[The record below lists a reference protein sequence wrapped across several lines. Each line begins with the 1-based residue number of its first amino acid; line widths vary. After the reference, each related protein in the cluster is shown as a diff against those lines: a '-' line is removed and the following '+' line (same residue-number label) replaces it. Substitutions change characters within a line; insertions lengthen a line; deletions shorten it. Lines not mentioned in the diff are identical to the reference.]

1 MKSRLTDYNLI
12 KKLLIGFMFMFLCV
26 VGINLY
32 NPTSV
37 EASALPKN
45 KTFHIFS
52 RFQVAIESS
61 YCIDSE
67 GSDYYS
73 NWDSLGK
80 GTISWYGKRVDGGYD
95 YTVVMENCDVN
106 NYTPYITVSA
116 ITDTDESKGWY
127 VGDVYSNNQPSDPQ
141 YVDNGCDR
149 KAHKVDNVGDA
160 GLTVNYHEQ
169 AGYIFIYIGY
179 EFADDHIVVDWWP
192 YIYQV
197 KYNPNNGQSYS
208 SPEGKANWYYG
219 GYGYKEN
226 TYGKK
231 YYPTS
236 DFRDTYIP
244 YADSKIR
251 ITGTYDN
258 VYGSGAGYLPTISG
272 YDFKGWALY
281 LNGKLNTKVKDLWQN
296 GDTFDPTA
304 MKYYDY
310 DYKWNGRG
318 NCPFTIEF
326 KAVWQEQPYN
336 ITYYTNE
343 FTKDDDKWHIGNAP
357 DNWNPS
363 REASY
368 VATNPL
374 YTYRNGITG
383 DNTKFYPSKTA
394 NLITNPY
401 QLYGWHFTG
410 WNTQK
415 DGSGIKYNA
424 GQKGLKAGTSKGLLP
439 ITTDTYGNKVVK
451 LYAMWSPNIY
461 RAILNDN
468 GGSGG
473 TGTIYEKYD
482 VCFTSDSN
490 GNNYLASVKIPVRE
504 HMDFDGYYTSKDG
517 GTKVINSNGT
527 FVMKPNAFTGYDSV
541 YYAHWK
547 PSVYQITLHKNGG
560 GDNETIYEK
569 YTVNIYNEKSCKN
582 VKSKVGVPSRTN
594 YTFVGYYTED
604 NFYKKAKSIGELSG
618 AQVIDKNGN
627 YIGSTKTLVNK
638 DTHLYAAWIPN
649 VYTITLDNQIPSLAE
664 EIQKGSTKVY
674 ERYSICYYMNTNV
687 MFGSEESHQVTDKR
701 NDRGWAYFTAPAT
714 GTYTFYGSVGSY
726 SQPYTL
732 QEGETIM
739 LYTRIDNP

>member
-12 KKLLIGFMFMFLCV
+12 KKLLIGFMFMFLCI

-32 NPTSV
+32 NPTDV
-37 EASALPKN
+37 EAAVLKN
-45 KTFHIFS
+45 KTFYVDSKYPIKVEPYHHEDGSGGSLDTCTPGWPSDLGDISVDVS
-52 RFQVAIESS
+52 RLP
-61 YCIDSE
+61 
-67 GSDYYS
+67 
-73 NWDSLGK
+73 N
-80 GTISWYGKRVDGGYD
+80 GTYR
-95 YTVVMENCDVN
+95 YTIIMTNVN
-106 NYTPYITVSA
+106 VSHHTPYLAVSGKTA
-116 ITDTDESKGWY
+116 SGWKVHKPRNDSQSY
-127 VGDVYSNNQPSDPQ
+127 YPQ
-141 YVDNGCDR
+141 YKDNGCNR
-149 KAHKVDNVGDA
+149 KANKVDDIGDA
-160 GLTVNYHEQ
+160 GNTVNYGEID
-169 AGYIFIYIGY
+169 GTLFIYTGY
-179 EFADDHIVVDWWP
+179 EFTDNHIIIDWTP
-192 YIYQV
+192 FTYTYT
-197 KYNPNNGQSYS
+197 YNINKDG
-208 SPEGKANWYYG
+208 AHDYYG
-219 GYGYKEN
+219 GYGFVTPSDIYT
-226 TYGKK
+226 TYGVKN
-231 YYPTS
+231 YQ
-236 DFRDTYIP
+236 IP
-244 YADSKIR
+244 YSDATIG
-251 ITGTYDN
+251 ITGTYDYMN
-258 VYGSGAGYLPTISG
+258 GGDSYIPTKSG
-272 YDFKGWALY
+272 YDFAGWVCFV
-281 LNGKLNTKVKDLWQN
+281 NGKINKTAKHPEGIWQN
-296 GDTFDPTA
+296 GDTFNPRTDIATKITGTNDWDGTSNY
-304 MKYYDY
+304 KYSIRFIA
-310 DYKWNGRG
+310 K
-318 NCPFTIEF
+318 
-326 KAVWQEQPYN
+326 WQEQPYH
-336 ITYYTNE
+336 IIYYTNE
-343 FTKDDDKWHIGNAP
+343 FTKDDGKWHIGNAP

-363 REASY
+363 KEVS
-368 VATNPL
+368 VATSSS
-374 YTYRNGITG
+374 YKYGSGKIMDKTG
-383 DNTKFYPSKTA
+383 YYPSGTA

-401 QLYGWHFTG
+401 QLFGWHFTG
-410 WNTQK
+410 WNTQSN
-415 DGSGIKYNA
+415 GGGIKYNA

-490 GNNYLASVKIPVRE
+490 GNHKLDSVDIPVRE

-527 FVMKPNAFTGYDSV
+527 FVMKPNTFTGYDSV

-594 YTFVGYYTED
+594 YTFAGYYTED

-687 MFGSEESHQVTDKR
+687 MYGSEESHQVTGWS
-701 NDRGWAYFTAPAT
+701 NNRGWAYFTAPAT
-714 GTYTFYGSVGSY
+714 GTYTFYGSDGSY
-726 SQPYTL
+726 LKPYTL

-739 LYTRIDNP
+739 LYTRINNP

>member
-1 MKSRLTDYNLI
+1 MAKRLADYNLI
-12 KKLLIGFMFMFLCV
+12 KKLLIGFMFSLLCV
-26 VGINLY
+26 VGVSFF
-32 NPTSV
+32 NPTTAKA
-37 EASALPKN
+37 ELLKN
-45 KTFHIFS
+45 KTFI
-52 RFQVAIESS
+52 VESKYPIKIS
-61 YCIDSE
+61 DGYNTDKDYDSWT
-67 GSDYYS
+67 D
-73 NWDSLGK
+73 NWETLGK
-80 GTISWYGKRVDGGYD
+80 GTISWSGKRVDGGYI
-95 YTVVMENCDVN
+95 YTIVMDDCDVAG
-106 NYTPYITVSA
+106 YTPYLNVTAAV
-116 ITDTDESKGWY
+116 DTDESKGWY
-127 VGDVYSNNQPSDPQ
+127 AGA
-141 YVDNGCDR
+141 VDNASAPGDYQYGDKGSR
-149 KAHKVDNVGDA
+149 DGAHKVDNLGDA
-160 GLTVNYHEQ
+160 GKTVNYHEQ
-169 AGYIFIYIGY
+169 AGHIFIYIGY
-179 EFADDHIVVDWWP
+179 EFVDSHIVVNWLP
-192 YIYQV
+192 YTYQV

-219 GYGYKEN
+219 GYGYKAN
-226 TYGKK
+226 TYGKT
-231 YYPTS
+231 YYPKS
-236 DFRDTYIP
+236 DFCDTYIP
-244 YADSKIR
+244 YADSKIQ

-258 VYGSGAGYLPTISG
+258 IYGTGAGYLPTMSG
-272 YDFKGWALY
+272 YDFKGWQLY
-281 LNGKLNTKVKDLWQN
+281 IDGKYYPYDKKDGIWQN
-296 GDTFDPTA
+296 GDWFDPRKLSHVSA
-304 MKYYDY
+304 
-310 DYKWNGRG
+310 WNGRS
-318 NCPFTIEF
+318 NCTFTIEF
-326 KAVWQEQPYN
+326 KAVWEEKPYH
-336 ITYYTNE
+336 IIYYTNE
-343 FTKDDDKWHIGNAP
+343 SAYEDKWYIGNAP
-357 DNWNPS
+357 TNWNPS
-363 REASY
+363 NAVSY
-368 VATNPL
+368 VATSSSL
-374 YTYRNGITG
+374 YYDSGKTMDKTG
-383 DNTKFYPSKTA
+383 YYPSGTA

-401 QLYGWHFTG
+401 QLFGWHFTG
-410 WNTQK
+410 WNTQSN
-415 DGSGIKYNA
+415 GGGIKYNA

-490 GNNYLASVKIPVRE
+490 GNHKLDSVNIPVRE

-527 FVMKPNAFTGYDSV
+527 FVMKPNTFTGYDSV

-687 MFGSEESHQVTDKR
+687 MFGSEESHQVTGWS
-701 NDRGWAYFTAPAT
+701 NNRGWAYFTAPAT
-714 GTYTFYGSVGSY
+714 GTYTFYGSDGSN

-739 LYTRIDNP
+739 LYTRIEDPK

>member
-1 MKSRLTDYNLI
+1 MDKRLSNYNLI
-12 KKLLIGFMFMFLCV
+12 KKLLIGFMFMFLCI
-26 VGINLY
+26 VGVSFF
-32 NPTSV
+32 NPTTTKA
-37 EASALPKN
+37 ELLKN
-45 KTFHIFS
+45 KTFI
-52 RFQVAIESS
+52 VESKYPIKIS
-61 YCIDSE
+61 DGYNTDKDYDSWT
-67 GSDYYS
+67 D
-73 NWDSLGK
+73 NWNSLGR
-80 GTISWYGKRVDGGYD
+80 GTISWSGKRVDGGYI
-95 YTVVMENCDVN
+95 YTIVMDDCDVAG
-106 NYTPYITVSA
+106 YTPYLNVTA
-116 ITDTDESKGWY
+116 AETDESIGWY
-127 VGDVYSNNQPSDPQ
+127 AGA
-141 YVDNGCDR
+141 VDNASAPGDYQYGDKGSR
-149 KAHKVDNVGDA
+149 DGAHKVDNLGDA
-160 GLTVNYHEQ
+160 GKTVNYHMQ
-169 AGYIFIYIGY
+169 DGHIFIYIGY
-179 EFADDHIVVDWWP
+179 EFVDSHIVVNWLP
-192 YIYQV
+192 YTYQV

-236 DFRDTYIP
+236 DFCDTFIP

-258 VYGSGAGYLPTISG
+258 VYGSGAGYLPTMSG
-272 YDFKGWALY
+272 YDFKGWHLY
-281 LNGKLNTKVKDLWQN
+281 IDGTLYTKDKKDGIWQN
-296 GDTFDPTA
+296 GDIFDVKA
-304 MKYYDY
+304 ISKK
-310 DYKWNGRG
+310 DYKWDGRSDYRH
-318 NCPFTIEF
+318 TIEF
-326 KAVWQEQPYN
+326 KAVWEEKPYH
-336 ITYYTNE
+336 IIYYTNE
-343 FTKDDDKWHIGNAP
+343 SAYEDKWYIGNAP
-357 DNWNPS
+357 TNWNPS
-363 REASY
+363 NAVSY
-368 VATNPL
+368 VATSSSL
-374 YTYRNGITG
+374 YYDSGKTMDKTEYTVSG
-383 DNTKFYPSKTA
+383 TA

-401 QLYGWHFTG
+401 QLFGWHFTG
-410 WNTQK
+410 WNTRE
-415 DGSGIKYNA
+415 DGGGIKYNA

-490 GNNYLASVKIPVRE
+490 GNHKLDSVDIPVRE

-527 FVMKPNAFTGYDSV
+527 FVMKPNTFTGYDSV

-687 MFGSEESHQVTDKR
+687 MFGSEESHQVTDKS

-714 GTYTFYGSVGSY
+714 GTYTFYGNDGSKTK
-726 SQPYTL
+726 PYTL

-739 LYTRIDNP
+739 LYTRIEDPK

>member
-141 YVDNGCDR
+141 YGDNGCDR

-192 YIYQV
+192 YTYQV

-236 DFRDTYIP
+236 DFCDTYIP

-304 MKYYDY
+304 MQYYDTRY
-310 DYKWNGRG
+310 IWDGRRD
-318 NCPFTIEF
+318 CPFTIEF

-343 FTKDDDKWHIGNAP
+343 YVEEGKWRIGNAP
-357 DNWNPS
+357 KDWNPS
-363 REASY
+363 AVVSY

-374 YTYRNGITG
+374 YKYDSGITG
-383 DNTKFYPSKTA
+383 DNTKYLPSGTA

-439 ITTDTYGNKVVK
+439 ITTNTSGQKVVK

-490 GNNYLASVKIPVRE
+490 GNHKLDSVNIPVRE

-527 FVMKPNAFTGYDSV
+527 FVMKPNTFTGYDSV

-638 DTHLYAAWIPN
+638 DTDLYAAWIPN

-674 ERYSICYYMNTNV
+674 ERYSI
-687 MFGSEESHQVTDKR
+687 KR
-701 NDRGWAYFTAPAT
+701 Y
-714 GTYTFYGSVGSY
+714 SVKY
-726 SQPYTL
+726 
-732 QEGETIM
+732 
-739 LYTRIDNP
+739 D

>member
-12 KKLLIGFMFMFLCV
+12 KKLLIGFMFTFLCI
-26 VGINLY
+26 VGGSFL
-32 NPTSV
+32 NPTTTKA
-37 EASALPKN
+37 ELLKN
-45 KTFHIFS
+45 KTFI
-52 RFQVAIESS
+52 VESK
-61 YCIDSE
+61 YPIKI
-67 GSDYYS
+67 SDGYNTDEEYS
-73 NWDSLGK
+73 SWTDNWETLGK
-80 GTISWYGKRVDGGYD
+80 GTISWSGKRVDDGYI
-95 YTVVMENCDVN
+95 YTIVMENCDVN
-106 NYTPYITVSA
+106 RETPYLNVTAAVG
-116 ITDTDESKGWY
+116 TDESKGWY
-127 VGDVYSNNQPSDPQ
+127 AGA
-141 YVDNGCDR
+141 VDNASAPGDYQYGDKGSR
-149 KAHKVDNVGDA
+149 DGAHKVDNLGDA
-160 GLTVNYHEQ
+160 GKTVNYHMQ
-169 AGYIFIYIGY
+169 DGHIFIYIGY
-179 EFADDHIVVDWWP
+179 EFVDSHIVVNWLP
-192 YIYQV
+192 YTYQV

-236 DFRDTYIP
+236 DFCDTYIP

-281 LNGKLNTKVKDLWQN
+281 IDGKLNTKVKDLWQN
-296 GDTFDPTA
+296 GDTFDINA
-304 MKYYDY
+304 MKYYDAHY
-310 DYKWNGRG
+310 AWNGRG
-318 NCPFTIEF
+318 NYPFSIEF

-343 FTKDDDKWHIGNAP
+343 YVEEGKWRIGNAP
-357 DNWNPS
+357 KDWNPS
-363 REASY
+363 AVVSY

-374 YTYRNGITG
+374 YKYDSGITG
-383 DNTKFYPSKTA
+383 DNTKYLPSGTA

-424 GQKGLKAGTSKGLLP
+424 GQKYVKAGTSKGLLP
-439 ITTDTYGNKVVK
+439 ITTNTSGQKVVK

-461 RAILNDN
+461 RARLDDN

-490 GNNYLASVKIPVRE
+490 GDNYLGSVKIPVRE

-674 ERYSICYYMNTNV
+674 ERYSI
-687 MFGSEESHQVTDKR
+687 KR
-701 NDRGWAYFTAPAT
+701 Y
-714 GTYTFYGSVGSY
+714 SVKY
-726 SQPYTL
+726 
-732 QEGETIM
+732 
-739 LYTRIDNP
+739 D

>member
-12 KKLLIGFMFMFLCV
+12 KKLLIGFMFMFLCI

-45 KTFHIFS
+45 KTFHVFS

-141 YVDNGCDR
+141 YGDNGCDR

-192 YIYQV
+192 YTYQV

-231 YYPTS
+231 YYPKS
-236 DFRDTYIP
+236 DFRDTFIP

-304 MKYYDY
+304 MQYYDTRY
-310 DYKWNGRG
+310 IWDGRRD
-318 NCPFTIEF
+318 CPFTIEF

-343 FTKDDDKWHIGNAP
+343 YVEEGKWRIGNAP
-357 DNWNPS
+357 KDWNPS
-363 REASY
+363 AVVSY

-374 YTYRNGITG
+374 YKYDSGITG
-383 DNTKFYPSKTA
+383 DNTKYLPSGTA

-401 QLYGWHFTG
+401 QLFGWHFIG
-410 WNTQK
+410 WNTQSN
-415 DGSGIKYNA
+415 GGGIKYNA
-424 GQKGLKAGTSKGLLP
+424 GQKNVKAGTSKLP

-461 RAILNDN
+461 RARLDDN

-490 GNNYLASVKIPVRE
+490 GNNYLGSVKIPVRE

-674 ERYSICYYMNTNV
+674 ERYSI
-687 MFGSEESHQVTDKR
+687 KR
-701 NDRGWAYFTAPAT
+701 Y
-714 GTYTFYGSVGSY
+714 SVKY
-726 SQPYTL
+726 
-732 QEGETIM
+732 
-739 LYTRIDNP
+739 D

>member
-12 KKLLIGFMFMFLCV
+12 KKILIGFMFMFLCI
-26 VGINLY
+26 VGGSFFNSTTAKAEL
-32 NPTSV
+32 
-37 EASALPKN
+37 LKN
-45 KTFHIFS
+45 KTFI
-52 RFQVAIESS
+52 VESKYPIKIS
-61 YCIDSE
+61 DGYNTDKDYDSWT
-67 GSDYYS
+67 D
-73 NWDSLGK
+73 NWETLGK
-80 GTISWYGKRVDGGYD
+80 GTISWSGKRVDGGYI
-95 YTVVMENCDVN
+95 YTVTMKNCDVN
-106 NYTPYITVSA
+106 RETPYLNVTA
-116 ITDTDESKGWY
+116 AETDESIGWY
-127 VGDVYSNNQPSDPQ
+127 AGA
-141 YVDNGCDR
+141 VDNASAPGDYQYGDKGSR
-149 KAHKVDNVGDA
+149 DGAHKVDNLGDA
-160 GLTVNYHEQ
+160 GKTVNYHMQ
-169 AGYIFIYIGY
+169 DGHIFIYIGY
-179 EFADDHIVVDWWP
+179 EFVDSHIVVNWLP
-192 YIYQV
+192 YTYQV

-219 GYGYKEN
+219 GYGYKAN
-226 TYGKK
+226 TYGKT
-231 YYPTS
+231 YYPKS
-236 DFRDTYIP
+236 DFCNTYIP
-244 YADSKIR
+244 YADSKIQ

-258 VYGSGAGYLPTISG
+258 VYGSGAGYLPTKSG

-304 MKYYDY
+304 MQYYDDFY
-310 DYKWNGRG
+310 EWDGRG

-326 KAVWQEQPYN
+326 KAVWQEQPYH
-336 ITYYTNE
+336 IIYYTNE
-343 FTKDDDKWHIGNAP
+343 FTKDDGKWHIGNAP

-363 REASY
+363 NEVS
-368 VATNPL
+368 VATSSS
-374 YTYRNGITG
+374 YKYGSGKIMDKTSY
-383 DNTKFYPSKTA
+383 YPSGTA

-401 QLYGWHFTG
+401 QLFGWHFTG
-410 WNTQK
+410 WNTRE
-415 DGSGIKYNA
+415 DGRADLGGIKYNA

-490 GNNYLASVKIPVRE
+490 GNNYLGSVKIPVRE

-527 FVMKPNAFTGYDSV
+527 FVMKPNTFTGYDSV

-594 YTFVGYYTED
+594 YTFAGYYTED

-674 ERYSICYYMNTNV
+674 ERYSI
-687 MFGSEESHQVTDKR
+687 KR
-701 NDRGWAYFTAPAT
+701 Y
-714 GTYTFYGSVGSY
+714 SVKY
-726 SQPYTL
+726 
-732 QEGETIM
+732 
-739 LYTRIDNP
+739 D